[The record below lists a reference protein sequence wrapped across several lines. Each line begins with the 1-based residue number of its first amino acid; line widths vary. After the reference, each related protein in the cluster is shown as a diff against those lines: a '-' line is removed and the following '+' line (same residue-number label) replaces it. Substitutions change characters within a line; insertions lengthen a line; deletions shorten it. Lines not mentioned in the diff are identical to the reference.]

1 MTGLT
6 GGAFIYNTSVNK
18 LEFYNGSAWTPL
30 EANTGGGEEN
40 QFAFSNIAVSGQTTV
55 EADAKQDT
63 VTFVGGSNMT
73 ITTNAT
79 GDEITFASSG
89 GGGGGGT
96 VTSVTGTAPIESSG
110 GNTPAISIT
119 AATQSAAGSMSA
131 TTK

>member
-1 MTGLT
+1 
-6 GGAFIYNTSVNK
+6 
-18 LEFYNGSAWTPL
+18 
-30 EANTGGGEEN
+30 
-40 QFAFSNIAVSGQTTV
+40 
-55 EADAKQDT
+55 
-63 VTFVGGSNMT
+63 MT

-131 TTK
+131 ADKVRLDAMDDNAADDQTSTEIKALLAGDNLTDAHLAQNSVGSSEIKDGAVDALQLANTSGTAGA